1 MKAMQR
7 ITAVSIAAFVLLLAA
22 CASSGP
28 RITSQADPQADFGT
42 YRTFAF
48 YAPLA
53 LESGGYA
60 TPTSERIK
68 AATRAQ
74 MESRG
79 YVYRADQ
86 PDVLVNINGNLQE
99 RTDVSTVPSMD
110 YARYYGYR
118 GRGMYAVPVWTEQT
132 RVSQYTEGT
141 LNIDLV
147 DRAQNRL
154 VWEGIAVGRVNKN
167 VKPEERAVRIDAAVA
182 DIFAKFPYRAGSST
196 PVATP

>member
-1 MKAMQR
+1 MKVLQR
-7 ITAVSIAAFVLLLAA
+7 IKAVSIAALVLLLAA

-28 RITSQADPQADFGT
+28 RITSEVDPQADFGQD
-42 YRTFAF
+42 RTFGF
-48 YAPLA
+48 YSPLA

-60 TPTSERIK
+60 TPTSDRIK

-79 YVYRADQ
+79 YVYSAEQ
-86 PDVLVNINGNLQE
+86 PDLWVNINGNLQE

-118 GRGMYAVPVWTEQT
+118 GRGMYAVPMWTEET

-141 LNIDLV
+141 LNIDV
-147 DRAQNRL
+147 IDRAQNKM
-154 VWEGIAVGRVNKN
+154 VWEGIAVGRVSKN
-167 VKPEERAVRIDAAVA
+167 VKPEERAARIDSAVA
-182 DIFAKFPYRAGSST
+182 DIFAKFPYRAGSGV